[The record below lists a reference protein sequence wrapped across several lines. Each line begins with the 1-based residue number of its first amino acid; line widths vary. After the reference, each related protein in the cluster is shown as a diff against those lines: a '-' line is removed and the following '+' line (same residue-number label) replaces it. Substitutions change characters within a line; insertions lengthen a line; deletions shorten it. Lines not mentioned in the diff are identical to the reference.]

1 MTEPSDGGSVA
12 ADQPED
18 TDPATLAMIDARYA
32 TISNRFRDTWSAE
45 QRDLVRKRIKQILGV
60 SDALHQTP
68 LKNHDEPEIV
78 FAPYR
83 GTEIETGTGESS

>member
-1 MTEPSDGGSVA
+1 MTESPAGESVA
-12 ADQPED
+12 ADRPDE
-18 TDPATLAMIDARYA
+18 TDPATLAIIDARYSMIA
-32 TISNRFRDTWSAE
+32 DRFRDSRTTE
-45 QRDLVRKRIKQILGV
+45 QQDLVRKRIKQILDV

-83 GTEIETGTGESS
+83 GAQIENGTGEL